1 MEIALYALSVMY
13 SPGPVNILAMNG
25 ALNGNGR
32 AMAGYCIGVGA
43 GMFSAF
49 LVLGYVGE
57 ALVRQT
63 ILPWLAAA
71 GSTYILYLAF
81 RLFISQG
88 PTEQPAENAR
98 SRLRF
103 REGYLLQILNPKGF
117 IVILPVATVMF
128 PAAGITGID
137 IALSSGLISLGAIGA
152 PASYAAL
159 GGLVGRRIRT
169 ERYFRL
175 FNKAMALMLAL
186 VAFSIIHDF
195 FVATAGAP
203 S

>member
-1 MEIALYALSVMY
+1 MEIALYAFSVMY
-13 SPGPVNILAMNG
+13 SPGPVNVLAMNG

-49 LVLGYVGE
+49 LLLGYVGE

-63 ILPWLAAA
+63 LLPWLAAA
-71 GSTYILYLAF
+71 GSAYILYLAF
-81 RLFISQG
+81 RLFLSHG
-88 PTEQPAENAR
+88 TTEQPAQNAP
-98 SRLRF
+98 SQLRF

-117 IVILPVATVMF
+117 IVILPVVTVMF
-128 PAAGITGID
+128 PAADITGID

-169 ERYFRL
+169 KRYFHL
-175 FNKAMALMLAL
+175 FNKAMALTLAL
-186 VAFSIIHDF
+186 VACSIIHDF
-195 FVATAGAP
+195 FVATPGGP